1 MFFGIE
7 LNLFVVCVIVIL
19 GRIVDMALATIRT
32 VFTVKNKPHIAAPIG
47 FIEAFF
53 WFLIVK
59 AALDYAITNPVV
71 DTLLLATAYSLGF
84 ALGTFIGGLLS
95 KLFVKTNIQV
105 QIVLS
110 KKDDALMNKLK
121 EEGYGQTVIS
131 CFGANNKTERYMIFV
146 ETESSKLK
154 ELKQIIDSYD
164 EKAFISVNESKNV
177 FRGYGVNRK

>member
-32 VFTVKNKPHIAAPIG
+32 VFTVKNKSQIAAPIG

-71 DTLLLATAYSLGF
+71 DTLLLAVAYSLGF
-84 ALGTFIGGLLS
+84 ALGTFIGGHLS

-110 KKDDALMNKLK
+110 KKDDALIEKLK

-131 CFGANNKTERYMIFV
+131 CFGANNKTERYMVFV
-146 ETESSKLK
+146 EIESSQLKKLK
-154 ELKQIIDSYD
+154 QVVDSFD
-164 EKAFISVNESKNV
+164 ENAFISVNESKNV